1 MTTISRSSAP
11 MCTDDPHARA
21 LEAEES
27 AKQEASRK
35 TAALDRPIEPDPY
48 GNAIVEVV
56 SGGLLSGLRIVTEK
70 ALTGAGEV
78 ALTMA
83 KEVAKAAAKKVV
95 KDEAWKTLTDTV
107 DADPPAA
114 VDRCTLPPYVI
125 CG

>member
-1 MTTISRSSAP
+1 
-11 MCTDDPHARA
+11 MCTDDPYARE
-21 LEAEES
+21 LEAQEA
-27 AKQEASRK
+27 AKQEASRR
-35 TAALDRPIEPDPY
+35 TAAIDRPIEPDPL

-83 KEVAKAAAKKVV
+83 KEIAKAAAKKAA
-95 KDEAWKTLTDTV
+95 KDEGWKTLTDTI
-107 DADPPAA
+107 DADPPA
-114 VDRCTLPPYVI
+114 VDPCVEAPYVVI